1 MTRLLGAFFGLAG
14 AVALVAAAP
23 VPTHLMPKDPPLY
36 HPVQKGTRW
45 VYEGG
50 LHEGTFVI
58 SAAEKD
64 EKDKTTVVTIAQVQP
79 GGKEEPYQKLA
90 VSRRGVLWLANPSP
104 LDTPVWLIKNPV
116 KAGEAWDFQTS
127 GPAVVEGKGTRRVVG
142 VETVEVPAGK
152 FTAVR
157 VEEDFT
163 GIFNGKPIDRFR
175 QTVWFAPGVGIVQSD
190 FEGIKTVLKSF
201 TPGKD

>member
-1 MTRLLGAFFGLAG
+1 MTRLLSAFLGLAS

-64 EKDKTTVVTIAQVQP
+64 EKDKTTVVTIARVQP
-79 GGKEEPYQKLA
+79 DGKEEPYQKLA
-90 VSRRGVLWLANPSP
+90 VSRRGVLWTDNPSP

-116 KAGEAWDFQTS
+116 KAGEAWAFQTS
-127 GPAVVEGKGTRRVVG
+127 GAAVVEGKGTMQVVG

-157 VEEDFT
+157 VEENFT
-163 GIFNGKPIDRFR
+163 AIFNGKPGDRYR
-175 QTVWFAPGVGIVQSD
+175 QTFWFAPGVGIVQTN
-190 FEGIKTVLKSF
+190 FEGFRSVLKSF